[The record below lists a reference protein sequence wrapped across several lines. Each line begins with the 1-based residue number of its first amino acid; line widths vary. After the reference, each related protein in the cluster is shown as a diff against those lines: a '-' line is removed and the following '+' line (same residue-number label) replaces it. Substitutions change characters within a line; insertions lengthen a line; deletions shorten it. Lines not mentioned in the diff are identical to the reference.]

1 MNKFFSELER
11 LYFLRDQ
18 HWLSHGFD
26 TGGEP
31 VYVMEARLPAD
42 RVAID
47 LVSSEGMVRAMLI
60 NFEKASD
67 WADVAHLYESIQS
80 ELGLP
85 APAISVSGNKGY
97 GLWLSLSEPV
107 PVAEASAFLKA
118 LSNKYLADI
127 PVQNRVLLP
136 GPDNS
141 VAAGLSVVLLP
152 CARLKASEM
161 WSAFIDPTLGSM
173 FVDEPWLEMAPNVDR
188 QASILGGLESIE
200 AADFSRALGL
210 LLTPVES
217 ESSPAIPFAAPL
229 DTKHSGKATTLNV
242 GNHFTDPE
250 SFLLAVMNDASVS
263 AKHRIQAAKALL
275 KARAA

>member
-173 FVDEPWLEMAPNVDR
+173 FVDEPWLEMAPNLDK
-188 QASILGGLESIE
+188 QAGILASLESIE
-200 AADFSRALGL
+200 AVDFARVSSL
-210 LLTPVES
+210 LQRPAES
-217 ESSPAIPFAAPL
+217 EPSAIETAGECGREAARQP
-229 DTKHSGKATTLNV
+229 SRLNV
-242 GNHFTDPE
+242 GEHFSDPE
-250 SFLLAVMNDASVS
+250 SFLLAVMNDSSVS
-263 AKHRIQAAKALL
+263 AKHRIKAAKALL
-275 KARAA
+275 KARTP